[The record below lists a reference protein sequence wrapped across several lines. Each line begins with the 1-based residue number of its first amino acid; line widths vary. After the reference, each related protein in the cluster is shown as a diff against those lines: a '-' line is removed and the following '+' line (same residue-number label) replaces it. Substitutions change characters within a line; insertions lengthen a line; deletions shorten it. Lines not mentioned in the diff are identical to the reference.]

1 MCSKPIK
8 CKFDHYWGKYVIWI
22 LSIQYTKNTRY
33 FAVYSWK
40 MFLTDM
46 ASWLIHGKHLP
57 AQVKYH
63 PNMPLDPEAGTGG
76 VL

>member
-1 MCSKPIK
+1 
-8 CKFDHYWGKYVIWI
+8 
-22 LSIQYTKNTRY
+22 
-33 FAVYSWK
+33 